1 MSFQQLM
8 VLTELI
14 ELLVRDMPFLTRGQ
28 RHERLTT
35 LLQVT
40 SRLHGSMDSHV
51 DAEIDRLVLRACN
64 LALSADHPAP
74 ADRDMAPKDGDS
86 PNETI

>member
-8 VLTELI
+8 ELTELI
-14 ELLVRDMPFLTRGQ
+14 ELLARDMPFLSRGQ
-28 RHERLTT
+28 RHERLTA
-35 LLQVT
+35 LLQMT

-64 LALSADHPAP
+64 MALSAASPTQD
-74 ADRDMAPKDGDS
+74 DWSMVRRDEDS
-86 PNETI
+86 PNGTI